1 MLADLPHE
9 TAKILTR
16 RENSRKEDIRGPFFR
31 DQTAI
36 LHSFAFRRLK
46 HKTQVFFS
54 PDNDH
59 ICTRIEHSLHLSTI
73 AATICKALGLNTEIA
88 QAAGL
93 GHDLGHA
100 PFGHCGERTLKVLS
114 DRNFQ
119 HELHSLRVI
128 DKLENKGRGLNLTF
142 AVRDAIASHCGE
154 KDEQFIEIAPQPNDL
169 SNLTRLPKSPSTWEG
184 CVVRIS
190 DSIAYLGRDMEDA
203 IYSKCISRDDIPREV
218 KEKLGSNNSD
228 IIKSLVNDCIDWSM
242 KNGKIGFSAETFEV
256 IKILKNFSRRN
267 IYKNDKLF
275 YWNQYADFVL
285 KSIYNYIYKIF
296 EKNKFDYDQYENC
309 TLELGQ
315 KFGKFIVDFHD
326 LYTLEKADKNLILT
340 DYIAGMSDSYAI
352 KCFNNLLST
361 GTTKF

>member
-1 MLADLPHE
+1 MLSDLPIE
-9 TAKILTR
+9 TSKILTKR
-16 RENSRKEDIRGPFFR
+16 LKPRHEDIRGPFFR

-46 HKTQVFFS
+46 QKTQVFFS

-73 AATICKALGLNTEIA
+73 SSTICKALSLNTDIA

-100 PFGHCGERTLKVLS
+100 PFGHCGETTLGTLS
-114 DRNFQ
+114 NKNFQ

-128 DKLENKGRGLNLTF
+128 DKLENKGIGLNLTF
-142 AVRDAIASHCGE
+142 AVRDAIVSHCGE
-154 KDEQFIEIAPQPNDL
+154 KDEQIITIAKKPNDL
-169 SNLTRLPKSPSTWEG
+169 TNINNLPKSPSTWEG

-190 DSIAYLGRDMEDA
+190 DSIAYLGRDLEDA
-203 IYSKCISRDDIPREV
+203 IYTKCIARNDIPIKVR
-218 KEKLGSNNSD
+218 EKLGSKNNE
-228 IIKSLVNDCIDWSM
+228 IIQSLVNDCIDWSM
-242 KNGKIGFSAETFEV
+242 KNNNIGFSEETFEI
-256 IKILKNFSRRN
+256 IKILKEFSREH
-267 IYKNDKLF
+267 IYKSSKLY

-285 KSIYNYIYKIF
+285 KSIYNYILNIF
-296 EKNKFDYDQYENC
+296 TNNEFDYDKYASC

-315 KFGKFIVDFHD
+315 KFGKFIYEFHD
-326 LYTLEKADKNLILT
+326 FYKKEGADKNLIII

-352 KCFNNLLST
+352 KSFNNLLST
-361 GTTKF
+361 GTAKF

>member
-1 MLADLPHE
+1 MLPDLPMQ
-9 TAKILTR
+9 TSKLLTR
-16 RENSRKEDIRGPFFR
+16 RQKPRKEDIRGPYFR

-73 AATICKALGLNTEIA
+73 AATICKALGLNLEIA

-100 PFGHCGERTLKVLS
+100 PFGHCGESTLKVLS
-114 DRNFQ
+114 DNGFQ

-128 DKLENKGRGLNLTF
+128 DKLEEMGQGLNLTF
-142 AVRDAIASHCGE
+142 AVRDAIVSHCGE
-154 KDEQFIEIAPQPNDL
+154 QDEQYIEVAEVPNDL
-169 SNLTRLPKSPSTWEG
+169 DNLQKLPASPSTWEG
-184 CVVRIS
+184 CVLRIS

-203 IYSKCISRDDIPREV
+203 IHSQCISRNDIPVEV
-218 KEKLGSNNSD
+218 VQKLGPTNSQ

-242 KNGKIGFSAETFEV
+242 KKGKIGLSEETFGV
-256 IKILKNFSRRN
+256 IKILKNFSRSK
-267 IYKNDKLF
+267 IYKNPKLE
-275 YWNQYADFVL
+275 YWNRYADFVL
-285 KSIYNYIYKIF
+285 KSLYNYLIELLGKN
-296 EKNKFDYDQYENC
+296 EKDFDKYESSAI
-309 TLELGQ
+309 ELGQ
-315 KFGKFIVDFHD
+315 KFGKFIQKFDNF
-326 LYTLEKADKNLILT
+326 YINESASENLIVI
-340 DYIAGMSDSYAI
+340 DYIAGMSDKYAI
-352 KCFNNLLST
+352 KCFDNLLST